1 MQWFKSRLIFRVF
14 FTTFL
19 PTLLLV
25 LAFFPV
31 YQSSQQASVA
41 NQDVAESYAIIADSN
56 QLIQLVIDAETGVR
70 GFLLTGDDNF
80 LQPYYQSVSAVPMR
94 LRQMAVDHQLTEQ
107 QKALLQKLESGFNDW
122 QRSIGQVQIDL
133 RRTGKLQSDS
143 VATGEGKQLIDLLRK
158 VVHQLVDLEDSRLK
172 ERKEQSSGAA
182 EQARTFLL
190 ISVCFCLALAF
201 VLASFTAFYTSSSLT
216 QITRVARAFAAG
228 DLKQRA
234 ATDGK
239 DEFNILGAV
248 FNQLAEQLQQMVQLE
263 QQQTQQLHLQVEKLV
278 KARIEDARQL
288 KQVGELLQSCQNQS
302 EAADVVRISCQKIF
316 EGSRGALFL
325 TAGQG
330 FEQASS
336 WGDTTFKPHFEQDC
350 CWAVRR
356 GKLHFFDSN
365 DTALK
370 CSHLTDH
377 PEPAL
382 CIPLLARG
390 DLVGVLTIEPA
401 AEYADAA
408 RWLEENQEAA
418 ASLAEQLALALMNIK
433 LRDSLQ
439 EQSLRDALTGLYNRR
454 QMDSSVAEIFAKA
467 VRQASP
473 MSVLLID
480 IDHFKK
486 LNDIHGHAVGDDALK
501 LLAGLLQ
508 EMFRGSDLACR
519 YGGEEFVVLLPGA
532 DLQVAV
538 NRAEELRNR
547 CQDMSFLVKGQPL
560 GFTLSIGVAA
570 LKDGISQ
577 PDELLKRADDALY
590 TAKNQ
595 GRNRVEAAV

>member
-1 MQWFKSRLIFRVF
+1 MF
-14 FTTFL
+14 FTTFF

-25 LAFFPV
+25 LAFFPM
-31 YQSSQQASVA
+31 YQSSQLASVA
-41 NQDVAESYAIIADSN
+41 NQQVAESYAIIADSN

-80 LQPYYQSVSAVPMR
+80 LQPYYQSISAVPQR
-94 LRQMAVDHQLTEQ
+94 LQQMTSDHQLTEQ
-107 QKALLQKLESGFNDW
+107 QKTLLQQLDTGFNDW
-122 QRSIGQVQIDL
+122 QRSVGQVQIDL
-133 RRTGKLQSDS
+133 RRSGKLQSDS
-143 VATGEGKQLIDLLRK
+143 VASGEGKQRIDELRK
-158 VVHQLVDLEDSRLK
+158 VVHQLVVLEDSRLK
-172 ERKEQSSGAA
+172 ARKEQSSGAA
-182 EQARTFLL
+182 EQSRTFLL

-216 QITRVARAFAAG
+216 QITKVARAFAAG
-228 DLKQRA
+228 DFKQRA
-234 ATDGK
+234 GTDGK

-248 FNQLAEQLQQMVQLE
+248 FNKLAEQLQQMVQSE

-316 EGSRGALFL
+316 EGSSGALFL
-325 TAGQG
+325 FDASG
-330 FEQASS
+330 FKLASS
-336 WGDTTFKPHFEQDC
+336 WGNTEFQSHFEQDC

-370 CSHLTDH
+370 CAHLAEH
-377 PEPAL
+377 PAPAL

-390 DLVGVLTIEPA
+390 DLVGVLTIEPKVD
-401 AEYADAA
+401 YAMSA
-408 RWLEENQEAA
+408 RWLAENQEAA
-418 ASLAEQLALALMNIK
+418 ASLAEQLALALINIK

-454 QMDSSVAEIFAKA
+454 QMDSSFAELLTKA
-467 VRQASP
+467 ARQATP

-486 LNDIHGHAVGDDALK
+486 LNDVHGHAVGDEALK

-508 EMFRGSDLACR
+508 DMFRGSDLACR
-519 YGGEEFVVLLPGA
+519 YGGEEFVVILPGA
-532 DLQVAV
+532 ELQVALS
-538 NRAEELRNR
+538 RAEELRNR
-547 CQDMSFLVKGQPL
+547 CQDMSLLVKGQAL
-560 GFTLSIGVAA
+560 SFTLSIGVAA
-570 LKDGISQ
+570 FKQGTDQ
-577 PDELLKRADDALY
+577 PDELLKQADEALY

-595 GRNRVEAAV
+595 GRNRVQAAV

>member
-14 FTTFL
+14 ITTFL

-143 VATGEGKQLIDLLRK
+143 VATGEGKQRIDLLRK

>member
-41 NQDVAESYAIIADSN
+41 NQEVAESYAIIADSN

-143 VATGEGKQLIDLLRK
+143 VATGEGKQRIDLLRK

-467 VRQASP
+467 IRQASP

>member
-14 FTTFL
+14 FTTFF

-31 YQSSQQASVA
+31 YQSSQQASIA
-41 NQDVAESYAIIADSN
+41 NQQVAESYAIIADSN
-56 QLIQLVIDAETGVR
+56 QLVQLIIDAQTGVR
-70 GFLLTGDDNF
+70 GYLLTGDEVF
-80 LQPYYQSVSAVPMR
+80 LEPYYQSVPA
-94 LRQMAVDHQLTEQ
+94 LRTLLQQMAAERQLTEQ
-107 QKALLQKLESGFNDW
+107 QKELLKQVDSGFTDW
-122 QRSIGQVQIDL
+122 KQSVGQVQIEL
-133 RRTGKLQSDS
+133 RRVGTLKPDDASTAQGKKRVDALKEL
-143 VATGEGKQLIDLLRK
+143 AGQLVVLEHTRLKLRK
-158 VVHQLVDLEDSRLK
+158 D
-172 ERKEQSSGAA
+172 QSEAA
-182 EQARTFLL
+182 TEKTRSFLL
-190 ISVCFCLALAF
+190 VSACFCLALAF

-263 QQQTQQLHLQVEKLV
+263 KQQTQQLHLQVEKLV

-325 TAGQG
+325 TAAQG
-330 FEQASS
+330 FELASS
-336 WGDTTFKPHFEQDC
+336 WGDSAFKPHFEQDC

-370 CSHLTDH
+370 CSHLTEH

-401 AEYADAA
+401 ADYADAA

-454 QMDSSVAEIFAKA
+454 QMDSSVADIFTKA

-532 DLQVAV
+532 ELEVAV

-547 CQDMSFLVKGQPL
+547 CQDMSLLVKGQPL
-560 GFTLSIGVAA
+560 SFTLSIGVAA
-570 LKDGISQ
+570 LKDGIGQ
-577 PDELLKRADDALY
+577 PDELLKRADEALY
-590 TAKNQ
+590 SAKNQ

>member
-1 MQWFKSRLIFRVF
+1 M
-14 FTTFL
+14 
-19 PTLLLV
+19 
-25 LAFFPV
+25 
-31 YQSSQQASVA
+31 
-41 NQDVAESYAIIADSN
+41 
-56 QLIQLVIDAETGVR
+56 
-70 GFLLTGDDNF
+70 
-80 LQPYYQSVSAVPMR
+80 
-94 LRQMAVDHQLTEQ
+94 
-107 QKALLQKLESGFNDW
+107 
-122 QRSIGQVQIDL
+122 
-133 RRTGKLQSDS
+133 
-143 VATGEGKQLIDLLRK
+143 
-158 VVHQLVDLEDSRLK
+158 
-172 ERKEQSSGAA
+172 
-182 EQARTFLL
+182 
-190 ISVCFCLALAF
+190 
-201 VLASFTAFYTSSSLT
+201 LASFTAFYTSSSLT

>member
-14 FTTFL
+14 FTTFF

-31 YQSSQQASVA
+31 YQSSQLASVA
-41 NQDVAESYAIIADSN
+41 NQQVAESYAIIADSN
-56 QLIQLVIDAETGVR
+56 QLVQLIVDAQTGVR
-70 GFLLTGDDNF
+70 GYLLTGDEAF
-80 LQPYYQSVSAVPMR
+80 LDPYYQSMPA
-94 LRQMAVDHQLTEQ
+94 LRALLQQMAAERRLTEQ
-107 QKALLQKLESGFNDW
+107 QKELLQQIDSGFTDW
-122 QRSIGQVQIDL
+122 KRSVGQGQIEL
-133 RRTGKLQSDS
+133 RRVGKSENGDTSIAQ
-143 VATGEGKQLIDLLRK
+143 GKKRVDALKGLAS
-158 VVHQLVDLEDSRLK
+158 QLVALEYERLK
-172 ERKEQSSGAA
+172 LRENQSEAA
-182 EQARTFLL
+182 TEKTRSFLL
-190 ISVCFCLALAF
+190 ISACFCLALAF

-234 ATDGK
+234 GTDGK

-263 QQQTQQLHLQVEKLV
+263 QQQTQQLHLRVEQLV

-316 EGSRGALFL
+316 DGSRGALFL
-325 TAGQG
+325 SGPNG
-330 FEQASS
+330 FELASS
-336 WGDTTFKPHFEQDC
+336 WGGRAFQPHFEQDE

-370 CSHLTDH
+370 CSHLTEH

-390 DLVGVLTIEPA
+390 DLVGLLTIEPA
-401 AEYADAA
+401 ADYQDAG

-454 QMDSSVAEIFAKA
+454 QMDSSFADLFTKA
-467 VRQASP
+467 RRQDLP
-473 MSVLLID
+473 LSVLLID

-486 LNDIHGHAVGDDALK
+486 LNDIHGHAVGDEALK

-508 EMFRGSDLACR
+508 DMFRGSDLACR

-532 DLQVAV
+532 DLQVAAS
-538 NRAEELRNR
+538 RAEELRHR
-547 CQDMSFLVKGQPL
+547 CEEMKLIAQGQPIS
-560 GFTLSIGVAA
+560 FTLSIGVAA
-570 LKDGISQ
+570 LNSGVSQ

-590 TAKNQ
+590 TAKHQ
-595 GRNRVEAAV
+595 GRNRVEVAV

>member
-14 FTTFL
+14 FTTFF

-31 YQSSQQASVA
+31 YQSSQLASVA
-41 NQDVAESYAIIADSN
+41 NQQVAESYAIIADSN
-56 QLIQLVIDAETGVR
+56 QLVQLIVDAQTGVR
-70 GFLLTGDDNF
+70 GYLLTGDEDF
-80 LQPYYQSVSAVPMR
+80 LDPYYQSMPA
-94 LRQMAVDHQLTEQ
+94 LRALLQQMPAERRLTEQ
-107 QKALLQKLESGFNDW
+107 QKELLQQIDSGFADW
-122 QRSIGQVQIDL
+122 KSSVGQGQIEL
-133 RRTGKLQSDS
+133 RRVGKPETGDTSIAQ
-143 VATGEGKQLIDLLRK
+143 GKKRVDALKGLAS
-158 VVHQLVDLEDSRLK
+158 QLVALEYERLK
-172 ERKEQSSGAA
+172 LRENQSEAA
-182 EQARTFLL
+182 TEKTRSFLL
-190 ISVCFCLALAF
+190 ISACFCLALAF

-216 QITRVARAFAAG
+216 QITRVARSFAAG

-234 ATDGK
+234 GTDGK

-263 QQQTQQLHLQVEKLV
+263 QQQTQQLHLRVEQLV

-316 EGSRGALFL
+316 DGSSGALFL
-325 TAGQG
+325 SGPNG
-330 FEQASS
+330 FELASS
-336 WGDTTFKPHFEQDC
+336 WGGRAFQPHFEQDE

-370 CSHLTDH
+370 CSHLTEH

-390 DLVGVLTIEPA
+390 DLVGLLTIEPA
-401 AEYADAA
+401 ADFQDAG

-454 QMDSSVAEIFAKA
+454 QMDSSFADLFTKA
-467 VRQASP
+467 RRQDLP
-473 MSVLLID
+473 LSVLLID

-486 LNDIHGHAVGDDALK
+486 LNDIHGHAVGDEALK

-508 EMFRGSDLACR
+508 DMFRGSDLACR

-532 DLQVAV
+532 DLQVAAS
-538 NRAEELRNR
+538 RAEELRNR
-547 CQDMSFLVKGQPL
+547 CEEMKLIAQGQPIS
-560 GFTLSIGVAA
+560 FTLSIGVAA
-570 LKDGISQ
+570 LNSGVSQ

-590 TAKNQ
+590 TAKHQ
-595 GRNRVEAAV
+595 GRNRVEIAV

>member
-14 FTTFL
+14 FTTFF

-41 NQDVAESYAIIADSN
+41 NQEVAESYAIIADSN
-56 QLIQLVIDAETGVR
+56 QLIQLVVDAETGLR

-80 LQPYYQSVSAVPMR
+80 LQPYYQSVSAVPER
-94 LRQMAVDHQLTEQ
+94 LRQMLGEHQLTEQ
-107 QKALLQKLESGFNDW
+107 QKILLQRLDAGFIDW
-122 QRSIGQVQIDL
+122 QRNIGQVQIDL
-133 RRTGKLQSDS
+133 RRTGKLPSDS
-143 VATGEGKQLIDLLRK
+143 VATGEGKQRIDVLRQ
-158 VVHQLVDLEDSRLK
+158 VVHQLVDLEDARLK
-172 ERKEQSSGAA
+172 ERKGQSSGAA
-182 EQARTFLL
+182 EKARTFLL

-234 ATDGK
+234 GTDGK

-248 FNQLAEQLQQMVQLE
+248 FNQLAEQLQQMVLLE

-288 KQVGELLQSCQNQS
+288 KQVGELLQSCQNQA

-316 EGSRGALFL
+316 EGSSGALFL
-325 TAGQG
+325 FDSTG
-330 FEQASS
+330 FKRASS
-336 WGDTTFKPHFEQDC
+336 WGETEFQPHFEQDS

-356 GKLHFFDSN
+356 GKLHFFDSD

-377 PEPAL
+377 PGPTL

-390 DLVGVLTIEPA
+390 DLVGVLTVKPVLD
-401 AEYADAA
+401 YADTA
-408 RWLEENQEAA
+408 RWLEENQEGA

-454 QMDSSVAEIFAKA
+454 QMDSSVADIFAKA
-467 VRQASP
+467 VRQALP

-486 LNDIHGHAVGDDALK
+486 LNDVHGHAVGDEALK

-508 EMFRGSDLACR
+508 EMFRGTDLACR

-532 DLQVAV
+532 DLQVALS
-538 NRAEELRNR
+538 RAEELRKR
-547 CQDMSFLVKGQPL
+547 CEVMKLFIHDQALS
-560 GFTLSIGVAA
+560 FTLSIGVAA
-570 LKDGISQ
+570 LKDGVGHAE
-577 PDELLKRADDALY
+577 ELLKLADDALY
-590 TAKNQ
+590 NAKNL

>member
-14 FTTFL
+14 FTTFF

-41 NQDVAESYAIIADSN
+41 NQEVAESYAIIADSN
-56 QLIQLVIDAETGVR
+56 QLVQLIVDAQTGVR
-70 GFLLTGDDNF
+70 GYLLTGDELF
-80 LQPYYQSVSAVPMR
+80 LESYYQSVPS
-94 LRQMAVDHQLTEQ
+94 LRALSQQMATNRELTDP
-107 QKALLQKLESGFNDW
+107 QKDLLQQIELGFTDW
-122 QRSIGQVQIDL
+122 KNSVGQLQIEL
-133 RRTGKLQSDS
+133 RRAGTVKPDDASAAQGKKRVDALKLLANQLIFIERERLKLREEQSE
-143 VATGEGKQLIDLLRK
+143 VATEKTR
-158 VVHQLVDLEDSRLK
+158 S
-172 ERKEQSSGAA
+172 
-182 EQARTFLL
+182 FLL
-190 ISVCFCLALAF
+190 ISACFCLALAF

-234 ATDGK
+234 GTDGK

-263 QQQTQQLHLQVEKLV
+263 KQQTQQLHLQVEKLV

-288 KQVGELLQSCQNQS
+288 KQVGELLQSCQNQA

-325 TAGQG
+325 DSTQG
-330 FEQASS
+330 FELASS
-336 WGDTTFKPHFEQDC
+336 WGGDSFNPHFGHDG

-370 CSHLTDH
+370 CSHLTEH
-377 PEPAL
+377 SQPAL

-390 DLVGVLTIEPA
+390 DLVGVLTIEPD
-401 AEYADAA
+401 ADYTDAG

-418 ASLAEQLALALMNIK
+418 ANLAEQLALALMNIK

-439 EQSLRDALTGLYNRR
+439 EQSIRDALTGLYNRR
-454 QMDSSVAEIFAKA
+454 QMDSSVADIFAKA
-467 VRQASP
+467 VRQALP

-486 LNDIHGHAVGDDALK
+486 LNDVHGHAVGDEALK

-508 EMFRGSDLACR
+508 DMFRGSDLACR

-532 DLQVAV
+532 DLQAALS
-538 NRAEELRNR
+538 RAEELRKR
-547 CQDMSFLVKGQPL
+547 CEVMKLFIHDQALS
-560 GFTLSIGVAA
+560 FTLSIGVAA
-570 LKDGISQ
+570 LKDGVGHAE
-577 PDELLKRADDALY
+577 ELLKLADDALY
-590 TAKNQ
+590 NAKNL
-595 GRNRVEAAV
+595 GRNRVEAAF

>member
-41 NQDVAESYAIIADSN
+41 NQEVAESYAIIADSN

-107 QKALLQKLESGFNDW
+107 QKTLLQKLESGFNDW

-143 VATGEGKQLIDLLRK
+143 VATGEGKQRIDLLRK

-467 VRQASP
+467 IRQASP

>member
-14 FTTFL
+14 FTTFF

-31 YQSSQQASVA
+31 YQSSQLASVA
-41 NQDVAESYAIIADSN
+41 NKQVADSYAIIADSN
-56 QLIQLVIDAETGVR
+56 QLVQLVVDAQTGVR
-70 GFLLTGDDNF
+70 GYLLTGDEAF
-80 LQPYYQSVSAVPMR
+80 LEPYYQSVPA
-94 LRQMAVDHQLTEQ
+94 LR
-107 QKALLQKLESGFNDW
+107 ALLQKMATDRVLTDDQKSLLLQIDDGFTEW
-122 QRSIGQVQIDL
+122 KLSVGQVQIEL
-133 RRTGKLQSDS
+133 RRVGNMQSDIAS
-143 VATGEGKQLIDLLRK
+143 AAEGKKR
-158 VVHQLVDLEDSRLK
+158 VDSLK
-172 ERKEQSSGAA
+172 ELGNRLITL
-182 EQARTFLL
+182 EQARLKQREDQSEAATEKPRSFLL
-190 ISVCFCLALAF
+190 ISACFCLAIAF
-201 VLASFTAFYTSSSLT
+201 VMASFTAFYTSSSLT

-228 DLKQRA
+228 DLRQRA
-234 ATDGK
+234 GTDGK

-263 QQQTQQLHLQVEKLV
+263 QQQTQQLHLRVEQLV

-288 KQVGELLQSCQNQS
+288 KQVGELLQSCQDQS

-316 EGSRGALFL
+316 DGSSGSLFL
-325 TAGQG
+325 FGPNG
-330 FEQASS
+330 FELASS
-336 WGDTTFKPHFEQDC
+336 WGGRAFQPHFEQDE

-356 GKLHFFDSN
+356 GKSHFFDSN

-370 CSHLTDH
+370 CSHLTEH

-390 DLVGVLTIEPA
+390 DLVGLLTIEPA
-401 AEYADAA
+401 VDYPEAS

-454 QMDSSVAEIFAKA
+454 QMDSSFADLFTKA
-467 VRQASP
+467 RRKDLP
-473 MSVLLID
+473 LSVLLID

-486 LNDIHGHAVGDDALK
+486 LNDIHGHAVGDEALK

-508 EMFRGSDLACR
+508 DMFRGSDLACR

-532 DLQVAV
+532 DLQVAAS
-538 NRAEELRNR
+538 RAEELRHR
-547 CQDMSFLVKGQPL
+547 CEEIKLIAQGQPIS
-560 GFTLSIGVAA
+560 FTLSIGVAA
-570 LKDGISQ
+570 LNSGVSQ

-590 TAKNQ
+590 TAKHQ
-595 GRNRVEAAV
+595 GRNRVEVEV